1 MWLITSYFR
10 RLLYQGLSSAS
21 LGLVTPTERKLLMA
35 PVNTLNLTLIC
46 QVWVTCS
53 CLNLSRSPEKR
64 FPHWPSL
71 SPFLEHWGS
80 MGIGKGSITVSHEPN
95 REGIEE
101 VRIPQEE
108 ISVLLPK
115 TVEKDV
121 WLAKTLNIPYGK
133 DIYPHI
139 L

>member
-1 MWLITSYFR
+1 
-10 RLLYQGLSSAS
+10 
-21 LGLVTPTERKLLMA
+21 
-35 PVNTLNLTLIC
+35 
-46 QVWVTCS
+46 
-53 CLNLSRSPEKR
+53 
-64 FPHWPSL
+64 
-71 SPFLEHWGS
+71 

-101 VRIPQEE
+101 ARIPQEK

-115 TVEKDV
+115 MVEKDV

-133 DIYPHI
+133 NIYPHI